1 MAGGDVATYLVT
13 GAAGF
18 IGSNIVEELVGRG
31 ATVRALDNISTGK
44 IANIE
49 RFLARIEFVQ
59 GDLNNLDLM
68 REVVEGVDYVLHQ
81 GALPSVPRSVSDPL
95 LSHESNATGTLKL
108 LLAARDGGVKRVV
121 YASSSSVYGDS
132 PTLPKREDMST
143 QPQSPYAVNKLAAE
157 EYCKV
162 FTRVYGLPTVSI
174 RYFNVFG
181 PRQDPTSQYAAV
193 IPAFIAAILAGR
205 RPTIYGDGLQTRDFT
220 YVKNIVLANL
230 LACETDAADGE
241 AVNVA
246 CGERISLL
254 DLMREINRVL
264 GTDVEPIFEEAR
276 VGDVKHSLADIGK
289 AERLLG
295 YKPAVLFGE
304 GLAETIRYM
313 QTHPGN

>member
-1 MAGGDVATYLVT
+1 VAIYLVT

-18 IGSNIVEELVGRG
+18 IGSNIVEELVQRG
-31 ATVRALDNISTGK
+31 AQVRALDNLSTGK
-44 IANIE
+44 LANIAAY
-49 RFLARIEFVQ
+49 LDGIEFVQ
-59 GDLNNLDLM
+59 GDLNDLDLL
-68 REVVEGVDYVLHQ
+68 RQVVMGVDFILHQ
-81 GALPSVPRSVSDPL
+81 GALPSVPRSVTDPL

-108 LLAARDGGVKRVV
+108 LIAARDAGVKKVV

-132 PTLPKREDMST
+132 PTLPKREEMPT
-143 QPQSPYAVNKLAAE
+143 QPLSPYAVNKLAAE

-193 IPAFIAAILAGR
+193 IPAFIAAILAGK
-205 RPTIYGDGLQTRDFT
+205 RPTIYGDGEQTRDFT

-230 LACETDAADGE
+230 LACETSGADGE
-241 AVNVA
+241 VVNVA

-254 DLMREINRVL
+254 DLMREINRAL
-264 GTDVEPIFEEAR
+264 GTEVEPVFEDAR
-276 VGDVKHSLADIGK
+276 VGDVKHSLADISK

-295 YKPAVLFGE
+295 YRPTVLFSE
-304 GLAETIRYM
+304 GLAQTVRYM
-313 QTHPGN
+313 QDNPRY

>member
-1 MAGGDVATYLVT
+1 MAIYLVT

-18 IGSNIVEELVGRG
+18 IGSNIVEELVKRG
-31 ATVRALDNISTGK
+31 ESVRALDNLSSGK
-44 IANIE
+44 LANIRPYAE
-49 RFLARIEFVQ
+49 RIEFIE
-59 GDLNNLDLM
+59 GDLNDLDLLN
-68 REVVEGVDYVLHQ
+68 EVVSGVDYILHQ
-81 GALPSVPRSVSDPL
+81 GALPSVPRSVSEPL

-108 LLAARDGGVKRVV
+108 LLAARDAGVRKVV
-121 YASSSSVYGDS
+121 YASSSSVYGES
-132 PTLPKREDMST
+132 PELPKREEMPT
-143 QPQSPYAVNKLAAE
+143 QPLSPYAVNKLAAE

-162 FTRVYGLPTVSI
+162 FTRVYGLPTVSL

-193 IPAFIAAILAGR
+193 IPAFIAAIIAGR

-220 YVKNIVLANL
+220 YVKNNVLANL

-254 DLMREINRVL
+254 DLMREINSLL

-276 VGDVKHSLADIGK
+276 VGDVKHSLADITK

-295 YKPAVLFGE
+295 YRPTVDFRE
-304 GLAETIRYM
+304 GLAETIRHM
-313 QTHPGN
+313 QARPGN

>member
-1 MAGGDVATYLVT
+1 MTTYLVT

-18 IGSNIVEELVGRG
+18 IGSNIVEELVKRG
-31 ATVRALDNISTGK
+31 ATVRALDNLSTGK
-44 IANIE
+44 LENIQP
-49 RFLARIEFVQ
+49 FLDQIDFIE
-59 GDLNNLDLM
+59 GDLADLDLL
-68 REVVEGVDYVLHQ
+68 REAVSGVDYILHQ

-108 LLAARDGGVKRVV
+108 LIAARDAGVKRVV

-132 PTLPKREDMST
+132 PTLPKREEMPT
-143 QPQSPYAVNKLAAE
+143 QPLSPYAVNKLAAE

-193 IPAFIAAILAGR
+193 IPAFIAAIIAGK
-205 RPTIYGDGLQTRDFT
+205 RPIIYGDGLQTRDFT

-230 LACETDAADGE
+230 LASEAEAADGE

-246 CGERISLL
+246 CAERISLL
-254 DLMREINRVL
+254 DLMREINTYL
-264 GTDVEPIFEEAR
+264 GTNVEPIHEEAR
-276 VGDVKHSLADIGK
+276 VGDVKHSLADISK

-295 YKPAVLFGE
+295 YRPAVLFKE
-304 GLAETIRYM
+304 GLAETIRAM
-313 QTHPGN
+313 QPGTGN

>member
-1 MAGGDVATYLVT
+1 MTTFMVT

-18 IGSNIVEELVGRG
+18 IGSNIVEELVARG
-31 ATVRALDNISTGK
+31 EKVRAFDNLSTGK
-44 IANIE
+44 LANIQP
-49 RFLARIEFVQ
+49 FMGRIEFVE
-59 GDLNNLDLM
+59 GDLNNLDKV
-68 REVVEGVDYVLHQ
+68 REAVTGVDYILHQ
-81 GALPSVPRSVSDPL
+81 GALPSVPRSVTDPL

-108 LLAARDGGVKRVV
+108 LIAARDAGVKRVV

-132 PTLPKREDMST
+132 PTLPKREEMPT

-193 IPAFIAAILAGR
+193 IPAFIASILEGK
-205 RPTIYGDGLQTRDFT
+205 RPTIYGDGEQTRDFT
-220 YVKNIVLANL
+220 YVKNIINANL
-230 LACETDAADGE
+230 LACQASAADGE

-246 CGERISLL
+246 CAERISLL
-254 DLMREINRVL
+254 DLMHEINLAL
-264 GTDVEPIFEEAR
+264 GTNVAPIFEEAR
-276 VGDVKHSLADIGK
+276 VGDVKHSLADISK

-295 YKPAVLFGE
+295 YKPLILFRE
-304 GLAETIRYM
+304 GLAETIAYM
-313 QTHPGN
+313 RAHPGN

>member
-1 MAGGDVATYLVT
+1 MATYLVT

-18 IGSNIVEELVGRG
+18 IGSNIVEELVKRG
-31 ATVRALDNISTGK
+31 ADVRAFDNLSTGK
-44 IANIE
+44 LENLQPFMGSIKFI
-49 RFLARIEFVQ
+49 Q
-59 GDLNNLDLM
+59 GDLTNESDLAGA
-68 REVVEGVDYVLHQ
+68 VEGVDYILHQ
-81 GALPSVPRSVSDPL
+81 GALPSVPRSVTDPL

-108 LLAARDGGVKRVV
+108 LIAARDAGVKRVV

-132 PTLPKREDMST
+132 PTLPKREEMPT

-193 IPAFIAAILAGR
+193 IPAFIAAILAGK

-230 LACETDAADGE
+230 LASEALAADGE

-246 CGERISLL
+246 CAERISLL
-254 DLMREINRVL
+254 DLMSEINKVL
-264 GTDVEPIFEEAR
+264 GTNVEPILEEAR
-276 VGDVKHSLADIGK
+276 VGDVKHSLADISK
-289 AERLLG
+289 AERLIG
-295 YKPAVLFGE
+295 YKPAILFNE

-313 QTHPGN
+313 RAGAGN